1 MHTMCTYLRHSP
13 YLSDL
18 WLQCNKNV
26 YLLSYCLTTSN
37 YGITANWN
45 GSGFGWR
52 LDMHANSV
60 RDRDWTHPV
69 ISVVICRHRF
79 PGHTKTTILRIW
91 LISFRSWSSRI
102 FRFPSITVFML
113 VILSWTVEKP
123 SLHSRFRRANSSFCV
138 AAICSRR
145 ATILFSKCW
154 IKNLIK
160 SFFEY
165 RSFLTF

>member
-1 MHTMCTYLRHSP
+1 MHIFKAFALSEWPLVTMQQKCVFVIIL
-13 YLSDL
+13 
-18 WLQCNKNV
+18 
-26 YLLSYCLTTSN
+26 SN
-37 YGITANWN
+37 YFKLWHHCQLEWIWFWLAIRYACKLSQGPWLNTSCYFSRHFI
-45 GSGFGWR
+45 
-52 LDMHANSV
+52 
-60 RDRDWTHPV
+60 
-69 ISVVICRHRF
+69 HRF

-102 FRFPSITVFML
+102 FRLPSITVFML

-154 IKNLIK
+154 IKNFIK

>member
-1 MHTMCTYLRHSP
+1 MFKAVALSEWPLVTMQQKCVFVIIL
-13 YLSDL
+13 
-18 WLQCNKNV
+18 
-26 YLLSYCLTTSN
+26 SN
-37 YGITANWN
+37 YFKLWHHCQLEWIWFWLAI
-45 GSGFGWR
+45 R
-52 LDMHANSV
+52 YMHANSV

-102 FRFPSITVFML
+102 FRLPSITVFML

>member
-1 MHTMCTYLRHSP
+1 MASLPTGM
-13 YLSDL
+13 DL
-18 WLQCNKNV
+18 VLVGDKICMQTQSGTV
-26 YLLSYCLTTSN
+26 IEHILLFQSSFVDT
-37 YGITANWN
+37 G
-45 GSGFGWR
+45 
-52 LDMHANSV
+52 
-60 RDRDWTHPV
+60 
-69 ISVVICRHRF
+69 F

-102 FRFPSITVFML
+102 FRLPSITVFML